1 MIQAEGA
8 VPQLMRCYT
17 GYPLG
22 AYVVQKYKTT
32 LTLDGHIALPGVGS
46 RVGDKEKV
54 VGVVVEVIGT
64 LEGAYDLIHVRGVAA
79 QKGIVGIGEGY
90 IAR

>member
-1 MIQAEGA
+1 M
-8 VPQLMRCYT
+8 
-17 GYPLG
+17 
-22 AYVVQKYKTT
+22 
-32 LTLDGHIALPGVGS
+32 
-46 RVGDKEKV
+46 
-54 VGVVVEVIGT
+54 